1 MNIIEESMFMLKL
14 FYDYFCILFIN
25 CIKIKVKPNI
35 LYILA
40 GKKRVNVEKRN
51 NVTDRRR

>member
-1 MNIIEESMFMLKL
+1 M
-14 FYDYFCILFIN
+14 FCILFIN
-25 CIKIKVKPNI
+25 HIKITKVKPNI

-40 GKKRVNVEKRN
+40 GEKRVNVEKRN